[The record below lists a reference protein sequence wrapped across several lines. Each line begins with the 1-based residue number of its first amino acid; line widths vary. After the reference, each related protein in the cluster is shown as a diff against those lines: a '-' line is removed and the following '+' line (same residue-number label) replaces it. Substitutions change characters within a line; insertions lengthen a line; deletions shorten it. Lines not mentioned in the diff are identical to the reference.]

1 VNIWIFNHYATA
13 PSQVGG
19 TRHYDLASQLV
30 QRGHRVT
37 IFASSFNHFSRQ
49 ETQDFAGGTYFKE
62 ENLDNINYLW
72 IKTSPYDNTLKRLR
86 NILDYTFNAY
96 RAARNKLT
104 REKPD
109 IIIGSSVH
117 PLAAYLGYAL
127 AKKAEKPFYFEER
140 DLWPQTFVDF
150 GKLSKRNPVA
160 VVLYA
165 WEKFLYK
172 KATRIIV
179 LFQKA
184 TGYVASRGINPEKII
199 FLPNGVNLQA
209 FRQNEKKQDQA
220 VEQLMQPYK
229 YKVVYTGSHGIANH
243 LEPLLETAHLLQHQN
258 PDIQFI
264 LVGDGPKKNELQQ
277 KAAAYQLTNL
287 TFADPVPKEKIPFL
301 LSLADL
307 SFISMQKSP
316 LYKWGFSMNKIYDYM
331 AAGLPIMLYSSSEV
345 VGDFQDICG
354 VELAE
359 SPQELAA
366 KINTVIFDV
375 NYKQQASQFL
385 KAYVEEHFSWEK
397 LALKLEKYML
407 SDCKQELS
415 HAEKNI

>member
-1 VNIWIFNHYATA
+1 MNIWIFNHYATA

-19 TRHYDLASQLV
+19 TRHYDLASELV
-30 QRGHRVT
+30 RKGHQVT
-37 IFASSFNHFSRQ
+37 IFASSFNHFSRK
-49 ETQDFAGGTYFKE
+49 ETQEFADGTYHKE
-62 ENLDNINYLW
+62 EKLDNINYVW
-72 IKTSPYDNTLKRLR
+72 IKTSPYNNTLKRLR

-96 RAARNKLT
+96 RAARARLT

-117 PLAAYLGYAL
+117 PLAAHLGYVL
-127 AKKAEKPFYFEER
+127 AKKAQKPFYFEER
-140 DLWPQTFVDF
+140 ALWPQTFVDF
-150 GKLSKRNPVA
+150 GKLSKHNPIAVA
-160 VVLYA
+160 LYA
-165 WEKFLYK
+165 WEKHLYK

-179 LFQKA
+179 LFERA
-184 TGYVASRGINPEKII
+184 TGYVASRGIDSEKII

-209 FRQNEKKQDQA
+209 FRQNEKKRDHTIA
-220 VEQLMQPYK
+220 QLMQPFK

-243 LEPLLETAHLLQHQN
+243 LEPLIETASLVQRQN
-258 PDIQFI
+258 PDSRFI
-264 LVGDGPKKNELQQ
+264 LLGDGPKKNELRQ
-277 KAAAYQLTNL
+277 KAAEYQLANI
-287 TFADPVPKEKIPFL
+287 TFVDPVPKEKIPYL

-345 VGDFQDICG
+345 VGDFQNIFG

-366 KINTVIFDV
+366 RISTLISDV
-375 NYKQQASQFL
+375 RYRQEASQFL
-385 KAYVEEHFSWEK
+385 KAYVAEHFSWEK

-407 SDCKQELS
+407 KDCMQELN

>member
-30 QRGHRVT
+30 QRGHQVT
-37 IFASSFNHFSRQ
+37 IFASSFNHFSRK
-49 ETQDFAGGTYFKE
+49 ETQEYANGTYFKE
-62 ENLDNINYLW
+62 EKLAKINYLW
-72 IKTSPYDNTLKRLR
+72 IKTSPYNNTLSRLR
-86 NILDYTFNAY
+86 NILDYTFNAF
-96 RAARNKLT
+96 RAARNKMT

-117 PLAAYLGYAL
+117 PLAAYLGYRL
-127 AKKAEKPFYFEER
+127 AKKTQKPFYFEER

-150 GKLSKRNPVA
+150 GKLSKHNPLA
-160 VVLYA
+160 LILYSL
-165 WEKFLYK
+165 EKFLYN

-179 LFQKA
+179 LFEKA
-184 TGYVASRGINPEKII
+184 TSYVASRGINPEKII

-209 FRQNEKKQDQA
+209 FRQNETKQDEA
-220 VEQLMQPYK
+220 IWQLMQPYK

-243 LEPLLETAHLLQHQN
+243 LEPLIETAHIIQQQM

-264 LVGDGPKKNELQQ
+264 LVGDGPKKKELQRR
-277 KAAAYQLTNL
+277 AAEYQLTNI
-287 TFADPVPKEKIPFL
+287 TFADPVPKEKIPYL

-331 AAGLPIMLYSSSEV
+331 AAGLPLMLYSSAEV
-345 VGDFQDICG
+345 VGDFKDLSG

-359 SPQELAA
+359 SPQELAER
-366 KINTVIFDV
+366 ISTVISDHK
-375 NYKQQASQFL
+375 YRQDASQYL
-385 KAYVEEHFSWEK
+385 KAYVDKHFSWEK
-397 LALKLEKYML
+397 LALKLEEHML
-407 SDCKQELS
+407 KDYKQELS